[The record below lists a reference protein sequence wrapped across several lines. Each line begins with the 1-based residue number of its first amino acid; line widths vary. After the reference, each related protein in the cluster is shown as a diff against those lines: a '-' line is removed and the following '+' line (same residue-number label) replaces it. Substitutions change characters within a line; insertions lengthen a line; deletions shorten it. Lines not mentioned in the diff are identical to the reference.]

1 MIPNPLKS
9 LFTPKNTSAPVTAPT
24 SQPAVTTQYNQDDIR
39 KGETYTHYGKRICG
53 LVMASNAALAPFLH
67 RIYAMEKGRQIKDE
81 KIQGQ
86 LRAQIQADINS
97 KQTQVDVLTND
108 LGLVDKEKA
117 AIQANINQQQED
129 IIEMKKKGDGLNKSA
144 NAKMI
149 LGLII
154 IIPLTLY
161 LFIFYSST
169 FYSAFFKDWATAE
182 NIGLA
187 SAMFDA
193 NALGNAWE
201 AGATELIFV
210 LCAPIIFLGLGFSL
224 HFFAI
229 QQQKTKYLKMAALL
243 MVTFIFDAILAYLI
257 GKRLYEVL
265 ATNTLEDLPP
275 YSFSL
280 AIADI
285 NTWAVIFCG
294 FIVYIIWG
302 IVFDMTYSG
311 YENRRSNK
319 LDLELCYSRLDN
331 EKKKLGDLLVHENDI
346 NNKIINL
353 KGEIQGLKQRL
364 NATVVFDPTAIQQA
378 LNDFFTGWVSIM
390 VPLGKSA
397 DEQKEA
403 RQIFQNTMAL
413 LFPNSANANTANVAT
428 NTAYTSTNN
437 TNNGNNDNEE

>member
-1 MIPNPLKS
+1 MISNPIKS
-9 LFTPKNTSAPVTAPT
+9 LFTHKSPSMPAAATT
-24 SQPAVTTQYNQDDIR
+24 SQPATITQYNQDNMRD
-39 KGETYTHYGKRICG
+39 GETYTNYGKRICG
-53 LVMASNAALAPFLH
+53 VVGASNAALAAFLP
-67 RIYAMEKGRQIKDE
+67 RIYALEKNRQMKDL
-81 KIQGQ
+81 QVQ
-86 LRAQIQADINS
+86 ANLRAQIQADINN

-108 LGLVDKEKA
+108 LGLVDKEKDG
-117 AIQANINQQQED
+117 IQANINQLQED
-129 IIEMKKKGDGLNKSA
+129 IVEMKKKGDGLNKSA

-169 FYSAFFKDWATAE
+169 FYSAFFKDWGAAE
-182 NIGLA
+182 NTGLA
-187 SAMFDA
+187 AAMFDA
-193 NALGNAWE
+193 NAIANAWST
-201 AGATELIFV
+201 GVTELIFV

-224 HFFAI
+224 HFFTI

-243 MVTFIFDAILAYLI
+243 MITFIFDAILAYLI

-265 ATNTLEDLPP
+265 AINSMEDLPA

-302 IVFDMTYSG
+302 IVFDMTYTG

-319 LDLELCYSRLDN
+319 LDLELGYSRLNN
-331 EKKKLGDLLVHENDI
+331 EKKKLGGLLARENDI
-346 NNKIINL
+346 NNKIISL
-353 KGEIQGLKQRL
+353 KGAIKGLRDRMNTSVLYDPASIQ
-364 NATVVFDPTAIQQA
+364 NA

-397 DEQKEA
+397 AEQEQA
-403 RQIFQNTMAL
+403 RKIFQDSMAT
-413 LFPNSANANTANVAT
+413 LFTNSTNVNTANMNT
-428 NTAYTSTNN
+428 NL
-437 TNNGNNDNEE
+437 TNNGNNDNEK